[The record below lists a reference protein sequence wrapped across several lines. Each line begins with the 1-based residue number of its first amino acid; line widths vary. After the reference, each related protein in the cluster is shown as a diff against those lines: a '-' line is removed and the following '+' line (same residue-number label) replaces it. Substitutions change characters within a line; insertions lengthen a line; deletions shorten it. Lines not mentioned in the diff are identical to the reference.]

1 MLNCLRLFSL
11 DAIINENYK
20 YLKGFLEDLSPPERS
35 ALIQDWELAGL
46 VYLDYIRVIE
56 MVDRIQQVTDCDEW
70 FFFSLWGFLQL
81 RQNRIVRIT
90 LHSSMLTLDYV
101 LQL

>member
-1 MLNCLRLFSL
+1 MLSL

-35 ALIQDWELAGL
+35 VLIQDWEVAGL

-56 MVDRIQQVTDCDEW
+56 MVDRIQQVTNR
-70 FFFSLWGFLQL
+70 SGGFLSCRL
-81 RQNRIVRIT
+81 EA
-90 LHSSMLTLDYV
+90 HAESCF
-101 LQL
+101 